1 MKRLLIVFLII
12 IILLAAC
19 TPAKPTATATPTL
32 AVTEI
37 PTQTETPTAT
47 VSPTPVPDELYVDP
61 GRDLGPISPYIFGS
75 NYSMYGAV
83 PVESLQAALD
93 SHVTA
98 FRWPGGQWGNANDIQ
113 TFNLDAFIAFCKQVN
128 ALPTISVRYQG
139 GTPEKAAELVRYA
152 NIEKGYNITYW
163 SIGNEPDYEMENGK
177 KIDPAD
183 FNPRWR
189 AIALAMKAVDPSI
202 KIMGP
207 ELSQWGLS
215 LAKTAKYP
223 PVQTPAYS
231 RVDWMTEFLKANG
244 DLVDIV
250 SVHRYPK
257 YAPSS
262 PIPITPARLRE
273 NTVEWNQY
281 VNYLR
286 SLIHEITGRDL
297 PVAFTE
303 VNSDPTPGLL
313 GGSATP
319 DSFYNAIWYADVLGR
334 LIQER
339 VFMVNQ
345 WVFAYR
351 SGGLGLIFG
360 SELRPTY
367 YVFQMY
373 YHFGSEQVLATSGV
387 QYVTVYAAKRA
398 DGTLTILVI
407 NLLDTEQRIPLKVEG
422 VDLSKAQV
430 WLFDADHKAVDMGV
444 QSFPADGRL
453 VLPVQSITL
462 YALGN

>member
-1 MKRLLIVFLII
+1 MKRLPIVFFI
-12 IILLAAC
+12 IILMAAC
-19 TPAKPTATATPTL
+19 TLAKPTTEATPTQ
-32 AVTEI
+32 AVTQI
-37 PTQTETPTAT
+37 PTQTNTPTAT
-47 VSPTPVPDELYVDP
+47 VSPTPVPDLLYVDP
-61 GRDLGPISPYIFGS
+61 SQDLGPISPYIFGS
-75 NYSMYGAV
+75 NYSVYGAV
-83 PVESLQAALD
+83 PVASMEAALG

-113 TFNLDAFIAFCKQVN
+113 PFNLDAFIAFCRQTN

-139 GTPEKAAELVRYA
+139 GAPEKAAALVRYA
-152 NIEKGYNITYW
+152 NIEKGYKITYW
-163 SIGNEPDYEMENGK
+163 SIGNEPDYEVENGK

-189 AIALAMKAVDPSI
+189 AIAQAMKAVDPTI

-207 ELSQWGLS
+207 ELSQWNGS
-215 LAKTAKYP
+215 ISKTAKYP
-223 PVQTPAYS
+223 PIQTPAS
-231 RVDWMTEFLKANG
+231 ARVDWMTEFLKANG

-250 SVHRYPK
+250 TVHRYPE

-262 PIPITPARLRE
+262 PVPITPATLRE
-273 NTVEWNQY
+273 NTLEWNQY
-281 VNYLR
+281 VILLR

-303 VNSDPTPGLL
+303 VNSDPTPGVI

-351 SGGLGLIFG
+351 TGGLGLIFG

-373 YHFGSEQVLATSGV
+373 SHFGSEQVLATSGV
-387 QYVTVYAAKRA
+387 KYVTVYASKRE
-398 DGTLTILVI
+398 DGTLTIMVI
-407 NLLDTEQRIPLKVEG
+407 NLLDTEQTVPLKVEG
-422 VDLSKAQV
+422 VSLSKAQG
-430 WLFDADHKAVDMGV
+430 WLFDADHKAVDMGE
-444 QSFPADGRL
+444 QSFPPDGKL
-453 VLPVQSITL
+453 VLPAQSISL
-462 YALGN
+462 YALGK